1 MTELKIGNEKVNST
15 NFGDFAEKAIRGINH
30 KPFVNSKREEQKI
43 TTSKI
48 RGILELVNKVYNRVI
63 NTNDVE
69 LSENILADIAY
80 IKVKIA
86 YESGREPVVKDFIQ
100 RTAFTAAITDVMN
113 QRTRE
118 SFLLFARYV
127 ESLIAY
133 FKFYGGKDQ

>member
-1 MTELKIGNEKVNST
+1 MTIS
-15 NFGDFAEKAIRGINH
+15 F
-30 KPFVNSKREEQKI
+30 
-43 TTSKI
+43 
-48 RGILELVNKVYNRVI
+48 NR
-63 NTNDVE
+63 
-69 LSENILADIAY
+69 
-80 IKVKIA
+80 KVKIA

-133 FKFYGGKDQ
+133 FKFYGGKD

>member
-1 MTELKIGNEKVNST
+1 MTELKSVMRRWTQRALEILPKKQSEGLIT
-15 NFGDFAEKAIRGINH
+15 NHLLIQKD
-30 KPFVNSKREEQKI
+30 VSKNYDI
-43 TTSKI
+43 KI

-133 FKFYGGKDQ
+133 FKFYGGKD